1 VLREAGARGRDVSLI
16 ARQANRNC
24 GWRALRLQ
32 TRADRTE
39 PARMLTSRIRCCVLG
54 RKDDEWLPNSPWSV
68 NA

>member
-1 VLREAGARGRDVSLI
+1 VLGQAGARGLDVSLI
-16 ARQANRNC
+16 ARQAKRNR
-24 GWRALRLQ
+24 GSRALRLQ

>member
-1 VLREAGARGRDVSLI
+1 VLGQAGARSLDVRLI
-16 ARQANRNC
+16 ARQAKRRRAS
-24 GWRALRLQ
+24 RALRLQ
-32 TRADRTE
+32 TSADRTE

>member
-1 VLREAGARGRDVSLI
+1 MLREAGARGRDVSLI
-16 ARQANRNC
+16 ARQAKRNC
-24 GWRALRLQ
+24 ASRALRLQ

>member
-1 VLREAGARGRDVSLI
+1 VLSEAGAWKLDVSLI
-16 ARQANRNC
+16 ARQAKRNC

-32 TRADRTE
+32 TRADCTE